1 MKINKD
7 ENEKLIQKIKG
18 FDDINKQYQEKILN
32 NKQLEDKVKMLEK
45 VLNVMIIFFFFITL
59 IGKNWE
65 KFLFAIRSQRPAKS

>member
-45 VLNVMIIFFFFITL
+45 VLNVMIIFLVFITL
-59 IGKNWE
+59 IGQNWE